1 MKKRWISFIVAASL
15 TGALLAGCQDGA
27 QTGGAAAEA
36 GTAGTA
42 DTAGSTADTGTDAA
56 GQEDNIL
63 RLGVSAPMTGG
74 YALYGEGAQNA
85 VDMAVE
91 EINAGGG
98 KFKVEIIN
106 GGKVMD
112 DAGDSKQAVNAYNS
126 MMAEHPDAFIAT
138 YNSSCSLPMAELAQ
152 KDGMLQLVSV
162 ATNYKIT
169 EVGDHIFRACF
180 IDPYQGK
187 MAARFAGE
195 KGCKKTAVIYAKD
208 DDYSNGLK
216 DAFVENAP
224 ANGMEVVYT
233 GECTSKDTD
242 FSAQVSQVVASGA
255 DYLFFPCILDIV
267 PLLVQ
272 QARDAGFEGIIMGG
286 DAWDGSDTTGLESY
300 FENTYYTNH
309 YSAEDTSESVQTF
322 VQKYTE
328 KYGDDSLTAA
338 AALYY
343 DCVYMLVKAA
353 EDADATDTESLV
365 KAMTNMEFS
374 GVTGTFTLNDTG
386 DPEKNVVI
394 NTYVDG
400 KVKWVMTLEPED

>member
-1 MKKRWISFIVAASL
+1 MKKRCVSLLVAVSL
-15 TGALLAGCQDGA
+15 VGTMLCGCGGGTAVAGETAD
-27 QTGGAAAEA
+27 GGAAASSQEAEA
-36 GTAGTA
+36 GA
-42 DTAGSTADTGTDAA
+42 
-56 GQEDNIL
+56 EDNIL
-63 RLGVSAPMTGG
+63 RLGVSAPMTGS

-91 EINAGGG
+91 EINSSGG
-98 KFKVEIIN
+98 KFQVEIIN
-106 GGKVMD
+106 NGTVMD

-126 MMAEHPDAFIAT
+126 IMAADPDAFIAT

-169 EVGDHIFRACF
+169 EIGDHIFRACF

-187 MAARFAGE
+187 MAAQFAGE
-195 KGCKKTAVIYAKD
+195 KGCKKAAVIYAKD

-224 ANGMEVVYT
+224 ANGMEVVYS

-242 FSAQVSQVVASGA
+242 FSAQVSQVAASGA

-272 QARDAGFEGIIMGG
+272 QARAAGFEGIIMGG
-286 DAWDGSDTTGLESY
+286 DAWDGADTTGLEDE
-300 FENTYYTNH
+300 FENTFYTNH
-309 YSAEDTSESVQTF
+309 YSAEDTSEAVQSF
-322 VQKYTE
+322 VKKYTE

-343 DCVYMLVKAA
+343 DCVYMLLDAA
-353 EDADATDTESLV
+353 KKADATDTESLV

-386 DPEKNVVI
+386 DPEKNVVV

-400 KVKWVMTLEPED
+400 KVKWVTTLEPGK